1 MGDSATPV
9 PIYVMGSGGVGKSA
23 LTLRMVTDNFTEYY
37 DPTIED
43 SYRKPLKVD
52 GRGVTVDIVDTAGQE
67 EYNAMR
73 DQWIRNG
80 KGFLLVY
87 SLTNK
92 GSFEEL
98 YNLMDEM
105 WRAKDDGDF
114 PVVLCGNKV
123 DLENERQVS
132 TEEGEKLAEEWG
144 CPFFETSAK
153 TKVNDHE
160 CFYQLVREIRKQDEK
175 QSAEQRKEVSKPKL
189 KIKCSIL

>member
-1 MGDSATPV
+1 
-9 PIYVMGSGGVGKSA
+9 
-23 LTLRMVTDNFTEYY
+23 
-37 DPTIED
+37 
-43 SYRKPLKVD
+43 
-52 GRGVTVDIVDTAGQE
+52 
-67 EYNAMR
+67 
-73 DQWIRNG
+73 
-80 KGFLLVY
+80 
-87 SLTNK
+87 
-92 GSFEEL
+92 
-98 YNLMDEM
+98 MDEM
-105 WRAKDDGDF
+105 RRAKDDGDF